1 MLKEPLE
8 KSNNVTFLTKKF
20 LLACL
25 VS

>member
-20 LLACL
+20 L
-25 VS
+25 